1 MLGGVK
7 RSIFTF
13 SEHVHVAYQIKGN
26 HECSNM
32 VANIL
37 PAVPPPP
44 DPGDGVNG
52 KKEGKD
58 QESIQSST
66 TPDPGKVTT
75 SQFDITNESQEV
87 SPFPASD
94 HKALINRRA
103 QKPDKNKR

>member
-1 MLGGVK
+1 MLHIKLKGITNAVTWWQ
-7 RSIFTF
+7 IFCPQ
-13 SEHVHVAYQIKGN
+13 S
-26 HECSNM
+26 
-32 VANIL
+32 
-37 PAVPPPP
+37 PPP

-103 QKPDKNKR
+103 QKPDKTRDKQHK